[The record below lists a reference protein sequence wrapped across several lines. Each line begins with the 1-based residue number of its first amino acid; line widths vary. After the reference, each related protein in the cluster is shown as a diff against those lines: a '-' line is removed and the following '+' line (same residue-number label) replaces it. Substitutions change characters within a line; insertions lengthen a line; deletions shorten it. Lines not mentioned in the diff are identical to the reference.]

1 MKSMKRRTKRVGVDA
16 WESGNDVSTTAVGV
30 SDTVTTN
37 AGSSPTTTSP
47 TLIWSSRGASSAFTH
62 LKTRTHLIRG
72 ALEIASTLAFHEL
85 RRLFQHHT
93 HSVDSTHTNHTAEVS
108 GSIAAASARHSSFQ
122 YHLKLSRQDSINN
135 NVAAG
140 PPR

>member
-1 MKSMKRRTKRVGVDA
+1 MKRRTKRVGVDA

-30 SDTVTTN
+30 PDTVTTN

-47 TLIWSSRGASSAFTH
+47 TLIWSSRGVSSAFTH
-62 LKTRTHLIRG
+62 LKTLTHPIRG
-72 ALEIASTLAFHEL
+72 ARATASTLVFQH
-85 RRLFQHHT
+85 RFRPSQHHT
-93 HSVDSTHTNHTAEVS
+93 HSVDNTHTNHTAEVS
-108 GSIAAASARHSSFQ
+108 GSMAAASAMHSSFQ
-122 YHLKLSRQDSINN
+122 YHRRFSRQDNISN